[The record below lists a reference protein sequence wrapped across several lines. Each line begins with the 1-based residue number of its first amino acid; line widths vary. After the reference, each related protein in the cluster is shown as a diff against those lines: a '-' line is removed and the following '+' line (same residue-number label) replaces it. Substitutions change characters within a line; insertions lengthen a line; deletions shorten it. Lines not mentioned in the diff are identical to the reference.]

1 MLISSEIEKPQE
13 PEGENE
19 RQMNNFFSKVTLFLV
34 AAVLVI
40 SSIGL
45 SPASAWTPF
54 KDVSSNDVEID
65 YLYDKGLI
73 KGISSNQF
81 GPDYSVTREQAA
93 TLIGRALGLSG
104 TERKTKFSDVSSTS
118 YSSGYIQSAVDK
130 GIITGYPD
138 GTFKPKQTMTR
149 GEMAYLLSRAF
160 NLTKTSAVFFTDIKQ
175 DSSNTSL
182 YTAVN
187 KIATAGISN
196 GTGGGSY
203 SPDKDLVREEF
214 AIFLA
219 RALEPKF
226 KVAFQNATIAKL
238 YSTTDN
244 LNVRSGPS
252 TSYKVVGQIHTNN
265 EVQVYGYSG
274 NWVYGKSG
282 NLTGYF
288 SLSYLAKSAAK
299 ASRVMVID
307 AGHGGSDPG
316 ASGYG
321 LVEKEVN
328 LDVSLRVERM
338 LKAKGINVLMIR
350 RTDVFYSLDY
360 RAAYGV
366 KNGADAFVAIHSN
379 SYTPGTSGSETFYS
393 ASVANDSKQL
403 ATFIQSRLYKAMEH
417 PNRGVKEYDYRV
429 LAANPLPA
437 ALVELGFL
445 TNSGDASKLATSTYR
460 ERAASAIA
468 EGIEDYYDWKQQ

>member
-1 MLISSEIEKPQE
+1 
-13 PEGENE
+13 
-19 RQMNNFFSKVTLFLV
+19 MNSLFSKVTLFLV
-34 AAVLVI
+34 AVVLVI

-54 KDVSSNDVEID
+54 KDVSSSDVEID

-93 TLIGRALGLSG
+93 TLIGRALGFNG
-104 TERKTKFSDVSSTS
+104 TERKTKFSDVSSSS
-118 YSSGYIQSAVDK
+118 YSSGYIQSAADK

-138 GTFKPKQTMTR
+138 GSFKPKQTMTR
-149 GEMAYLLSRAF
+149 GEMAYLISRAF
-160 NLTKTSAVFFTDIKQ
+160 DLSKTSTVFFSDIKH
-175 DSSNTSL
+175 DNNPDSL

-196 GTGGGSY
+196 GTGTGSY
-203 SPDKDLVREEF
+203 SPNKDLIRSEF

-226 KVAFQNATIAKL
+226 KVTFQNATIDKL
-238 YSTTDN
+238 YSSTDN
-244 LNVRSGPS
+244 LNVRTGPS
-252 TSYKVVGQIHTNN
+252 TGYSIIGQIDTGD
-265 EVQVYGYSG
+265 EVQVYGYTG
-274 NWVYGKSG
+274 GWAYGKSG
-282 NLTGYF
+282 TLTGYF
-288 SLSYLAKSAAK
+288 SLSYLSKEMVK
-299 ASRVMVID
+299 PSRVMVID

-316 ASGYG
+316 ATANG

-350 RTDVFYSLDY
+350 RTDVFYTLDY
-360 RAAYGV
+360 RAAYGI
-366 KNGADAFVAIHSN
+366 KNGADAFVSIHAN
-379 SYTPGTSGSETFYS
+379 AYTPGTSGSETFYS

-403 ATFIQSRLYKAMEH
+403 ATFIQNRLYKAMEH
-417 PNRGVKEYDYRV
+417 NNRGVKEYDYRV

-445 TNSGDASKLATSTYR
+445 TNDSDAAKLATSTYR

-468 EGIEDYYDWKQQ
+468 EGIEDYYDWKER

>member
-1 MLISSEIEKPQE
+1 
-13 PEGENE
+13 
-19 RQMNNFFSKVTLFLV
+19 MNSFASKVMLFLV

-54 KDVSSNDVEID
+54 KDVSSSDVEID
-65 YLYDKGLI
+65 YLYDRGLI

-104 TERKTKFSDVSSTS
+104 TERKTKFSDVSSSS

-160 NLTKTSAVFFTDIKQ
+160 NLTKTSTVFFTDIKQ
-175 DSSNTSL
+175 DSSSTSL

-203 SPDKDLVREEF
+203 SPNKELIREEF

-244 LNVRSGPS
+244 LNVRSG
-252 TSYKVVGQIHTNN
+252 
-265 EVQVYGYSG
+265 
-274 NWVYGKSG
+274 
-282 NLTGYF
+282 
-288 SLSYLAKSAAK
+288 
-299 ASRVMVID
+299 
-307 AGHGGSDPG
+307 
-316 ASGYG
+316 
-321 LVEKEVN
+321 
-328 LDVSLRVERM
+328 
-338 LKAKGINVLMIR
+338 
-350 RTDVFYSLDY
+350 
-360 RAAYGV
+360 
-366 KNGADAFVAIHSN
+366 
-379 SYTPGTSGSETFYS
+379 
-393 ASVANDSKQL
+393 
-403 ATFIQSRLYKAMEH
+403 
-417 PNRGVKEYDYRV
+417 
-429 LAANPLPA
+429 
-437 ALVELGFL
+437 
-445 TNSGDASKLATSTYR
+445 
-460 ERAASAIA
+460 
-468 EGIEDYYDWKQQ
+468 

>member
-1 MLISSEIEKPQE
+1 
-13 PEGENE
+13 
-19 RQMNNFFSKVTLFLV
+19 MNSFFSKVMLFLV

-45 SPASAWTPF
+45 SPASAQTPF
-54 KDVSSNDVEID
+54 KDVSSSDAEID
-65 YLYDKGLI
+65 YLYNRGLI
-73 KGISSNQF
+73 KGITKYQF

-93 TLIGRALGLSG
+93 TLIGRALGLNG
-104 TERKTKFSDVSSTS
+104 TERKTKFSDVSPTS

-138 GTFKPKQTMTR
+138 GSFKPKQTMTR
-149 GEMAYLLSRAF
+149 GEMAFLLSRAF
-160 NLTKTSAVFFTDIKQ
+160 NLTKTSTVFFSDIKL
-175 DSSNTSL
+175 DNHEDSL
-182 YTAVN
+182 YTAAN
-187 KIATAGISN
+187 KVATAGISN

-203 SPDKDLVREEF
+203 SPNKNLIREEF

-219 RALEPKF
+219 RALEAKF

-252 TSYKVVGQIHTNN
+252 TAYKIIGQIDTND
-265 EVQVYGYSG
+265 EVLVYGYSG
-274 NWVYGKSG
+274 GWAYGKSG

-288 SLSYLAKSAAK
+288 SLSYLSKATTAKP
-299 ASRVMVID
+299 SRVMVID

-316 ASGYG
+316 AYGNG
-321 LVEKEVN
+321 LVEKNVN

-338 LKAKGINVLMIR
+338 LQAKGIKVLMIR
-350 RTDVFYSLDY
+350 KTDVFYSLDY
-360 RAAYGV
+360 RAAYGI

-379 SYTPGTSGSETFYS
+379 SHTPGTSGSETFYS
-393 ASVANDSKQL
+393 ASVGNDSKQL
-403 ATFIQSRLYKAMEH
+403 ATFIQNRLYKAMEH
-417 PNRGVKEYDYRV
+417 NNRGVKDYDYRV
-429 LAANPLPA
+429 LASNPIPA
-437 ALVELGFL
+437 ALVEIGFL
-445 TNSGDASKLATSTYR
+445 TNAEDAAKLSTWTYK

-468 EGIEDYYDWKQQ
+468 EGIEDYYDWKER

>member
-1 MLISSEIEKPQE
+1 
-13 PEGENE
+13 
-19 RQMNNFFSKVTLFLV
+19 MNSIFSKVTLFLV
-34 AAVLVI
+34 AAVLMI
-40 SSIGL
+40 STIGL

-54 KDVSSNDVEID
+54 KDVSSSDVEID
-65 YLYDKGLI
+65 YLYNKGHI
-73 KGISSNQF
+73 KGISNNQF

-93 TLIGRALGLSG
+93 TLIGRALDLNG
-104 TERKTKFSDVSSTS
+104 TERKTKFSDVSPTS

-130 GIITGYPD
+130 KIITGYPD
-138 GTFKPKQTMTR
+138 GSFKPEQTMTR

-160 NLTKTSAVFFTDIKQ
+160 NLTQESSVFFTDIKL
-175 DSSNTSL
+175 DNMDTSL

-196 GTGGGSY
+196 GTGSGNY
-203 SPDKDLVREEF
+203 SPNKELIREEF
-214 AIFLA
+214 AVFLA
-219 RALEPKF
+219 RAIEPKF
-226 KVAFQNATIAKL
+226 KVAFQNATIDKL

-252 TSYKVVGQIHTNN
+252 TGYNVVGKIHTNA

-274 NWVYGKSG
+274 GWAYGKSG

-288 SLSYLAKSAAK
+288 SLTYLSK
-299 ASRVMVID
+299 ATTKPSRVMVID
-307 AGHGGSDPG
+307 AGHGGDDPG
-316 ASGYG
+316 AVANG
-321 LVEKEVN
+321 LREKDVN

-338 LKAKGINVLMIR
+338 LKAKGIKVLMIR

-366 KNGADAFVAIHSN
+366 KNGADAFVSIHAN
-379 SYTPGTSGSETFYS
+379 AYTPGTSGSETFYS
-393 ASVANDSKQL
+393 ASVGNDSKQL
-403 ATFIQSRLYKAMEH
+403 ATFIQNRLYKVMDH
-417 PNRGVKEYDYRV
+417 NNRGVKEYGYRV

-445 TNSGDASKLATSTYR
+445 TNTSDAAKLASETYK
-460 ERAASAIA
+460 ERAATAVA
-468 EGIEDYYDWKQQ
+468 EGIEDYFEWKER

>member
-1 MLISSEIEKPQE
+1 
-13 PEGENE
+13 
-19 RQMNNFFSKVTLFLV
+19 MNSFFSKVTLFLV

-45 SPASAWTPF
+45 SPASALTPF
-54 KDVSSNDVEID
+54 KDVSSSDVEID
-65 YLYDKGLI
+65 YLYNKGLI

-93 TLIGRALGLSG
+93 TLIGRALGLNG
-104 TERKTKFSDVSSTS
+104 TERKTKFSDVSSSS

-138 GTFKPKQTMTR
+138 GSFKPRQTMTR
-149 GEMAYLLSRAF
+149 GEMAFLLSRAF
-160 NLTKTSAVFFTDIKQ
+160 NLSKTTTMFFSDIKLDNS
-175 DSSNTSL
+175 DSSL

-187 KIATAGISN
+187 RVATAGISN

-203 SPDKDLVREEF
+203 SPNKNLIREEF
-214 AIFLA
+214 AVFLA

-226 KVAFQNATIAKL
+226 KVAFQNATIDRL
-238 YSTTDN
+238 YSTTDG

-252 TSYKVVGQIHTNN
+252 TSHSIIGKINKGN

-274 NWVYGKSG
+274 GWAYGKSG

-288 SLSYLAKSAAK
+288 SLSFLSK
-299 ASRVMVID
+299 AVNTAPSRVMVID

-316 ASGYG
+316 AVANG
-321 LVEKEVN
+321 LREKDVN

-338 LKAKGINVLMIR
+338 LKAKNITVLMVR

-360 RAAYGV
+360 RAAFGI
-366 KNGADAFVAIHSN
+366 KNGGDAFVSIHANAAS
-379 SYTPGTSGSETFYS
+379 PGVSGSETFYS

-403 ATFIQSRLYKAMEH
+403 ATFIQNRLYKAMDH
-417 PNRGVKEYDYRV
+417 NNRGVKEYPYRV

-445 TNSGDASKLATSTYR
+445 TNSTDAAKLATWTYK
-460 ERAASAIA
+460 ERSAQAIA
-468 EGIEDYYDWKQQ
+468 DGIEDYYKWKER

>member
-1 MLISSEIEKPQE
+1 
-13 PEGENE
+13 
-19 RQMNNFFSKVTLFLV
+19 MNSFFSKVMLFLV

-45 SPASAWTPF
+45 SPASAQTPF
-54 KDVSSNDVEID
+54 KDVSSSDVEID
-65 YLYDKGLI
+65 YLYNRGLI
-73 KGISSNQF
+73 KGISHDQF

-93 TLIGRALGLSG
+93 TLIGRALGLNG
-104 TERKTKFSDVSSTS
+104 TERKTRFSDVSSSS

-160 NLTKTSAVFFTDIKQ
+160 NLSSTSAVFFSDIKHDTHQ
-175 DSSNTSL
+175 DSL

-196 GTGGGSY
+196 GTGGGNY
-203 SPDKDLVREEF
+203 SPEKKLIRKEF

-219 RALEPKF
+219 RALDPRF
-226 KVAFQNATIAKL
+226 KVAFQNATIDKL

-252 TSYKVVGQIHTNN
+252 TGYSIMGQIDTND

-274 NWVYGKSG
+274 GWAYGKSG
-282 NLTGYF
+282 HLTGYF
-288 SLSYLAKSAAK
+288 SLSYLSKAATK
-299 ASRVMVID
+299 PTRVMVID

-316 ASGYG
+316 AVANG
-321 LVEKEVN
+321 LREKDVN

-338 LKAKGINVLMIR
+338 LKEKGITVLMVR

-360 RAAYGV
+360 RAAYGI
-366 KNGADAFVAIHSN
+366 KNGGDAFVSIHANAAS
-379 SYTPGTSGSETFYS
+379 PGVSGSETFYS

-403 ATFIQSRLYKAMEH
+403 ATFIQNRLYKAMEH
-417 PNRGVKEYDYRV
+417 TNRGVKEYDYRV
-429 LAANPLPA
+429 IAANPLPA

-445 TNSGDASKLATSTYR
+445 TNDADAAKLATWTYK
-460 ERAASAIA
+460 ERAAWAIA
-468 EGIEDYYDWKQQ
+468 EGIEDYYDWKQR